1 MGGDD
6 CPPPEGTVMTLVVNA
21 LDGDRELECFP
32 LKERSRVSA
41 EIGEAPDSQAN
52 CLGVRD
58 IA

>member
-32 LKERSRVSA
+32 LKNAA
-41 EIGEAPDSQAN
+41 ESPRKSGKRGLPAN